1 MEMIKEVKVAV
12 DCLSEHKAE
21 DIVVLDVS
29 GKTPFASFFILAT
42 CLNER
47 SLDSLAG
54 ILPDSLSE
62 NGFRISSIDGKAESG
77 WIVVNAGEVVVQ
89 LFTEKQRKT
98 INLDELLNES
108 KKVEKPKEKNT
119 IKTKRRI
126 TKKR

>member
-1 MEMIKEVKVAV
+1 MIKEVKAAV

-21 DIVVLDVS
+21 DIVILDVS

-62 NGFRISSIDGKAESG
+62 KGFHVSSVDGKSESG

-98 INLDELLNES
+98 INLDDLLGGS
-108 KKVEKPKEKNT
+108 KKVENLKEKT
-119 IKTKRRI
+119 PVKTKRRI
-126 TKKR
+126 VKKR